1 MSEEGQLF
9 DKKSLRVLQD
19 GERGLREL
27 AADCV
32 AMANASGGRL
42 AIGIEDAA
50 DLPPPGQRVSDE

>member
-19 GERGLREL
+19 GDRSLREL

-32 AMANASGGRL
+32 AMANASGG
-42 AIGIEDAA
+42 
-50 DLPPPGQRVSDE
+50 